1 MLAGQRGRFAMLQF
15 IVSRT
20 DARGSDA
27 MLRDADPRGVSRS
40 GSRQNAGGA
49 ELCRDDRRTDSSRA
63 GRDPVTREC
72 SVGLS

>member
-1 MLAGQRGRFAMLQF
+1 MLAGRRRCFAMLQF
-15 IVSRT
+15 VVSRT

-27 MLRDADPRGVSRS
+27 MLRDAASRRVSRS

-49 ELCRDDRRTDSSRA
+49 ELCRDDRRAGSSRA

-72 SVGLS
+72 SFGLS

>member
-1 MLAGQRGRFAMLQF
+1 MLAGWRRRFAMLQF

-27 MLRDADPRGVSRS
+27 MLRDAESRRVSRS

-49 ELCRDDRRTDSSRA
+49 ELCRDDRRTGSSRP
-63 GRDPVTREC
+63 GREPVIREC
-72 SVGLS
+72 SVRLS